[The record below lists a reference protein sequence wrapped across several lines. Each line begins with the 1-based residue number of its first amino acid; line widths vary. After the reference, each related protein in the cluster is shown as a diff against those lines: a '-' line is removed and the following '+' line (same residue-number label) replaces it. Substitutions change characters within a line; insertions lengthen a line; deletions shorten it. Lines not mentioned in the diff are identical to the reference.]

1 MPLLPARG
9 GGFRGWGRHGARFRP
24 SSQRRG
30 SLTAFLLNFAA
41 GCLSPGRAFASQ
53 GPSHDMAYRSVLA
66 ALLLTPTVLA
76 LHSPPAQAGRA
87 GKNFDDYT
95 AAERDEAKAL
105 AKTQKFSRL
114 RVCADPGN
122 LPFSDDKSNGYENK
136 IAELLAK
143 AMNAKLEYFWRPY
156 LERGITRQTFD
167 DNECDL
173 LMDMPAKYDPLLTT
187 DSLYRTTY
195 VLATRSADNLT
206 FTGFDDPRLKELKI
220 GTFQLS
226 AVREALFRHG
236 VSKNVSVHIIS
247 HDADLS
253 PEKQPWRQVQ
263 EVVDGKLDVAGVWGP
278 FAGFLKAKQGA
289 ALTLQPV
296 NLWDD
301 DIPMEFDLAIGM
313 RKTDAVLK
321 YAVENALEEHKTELE
336 QILRDYGVPLVQCSD
351 CVIAGDLPA
360 HGVYNKPREEAA
372 GKRRQEVT
380 QARLEEWLS
389 GGADPT
395 EELGNAVMAHDTDRA
410 SFLLD
415 RGADVNALNLEGFA
429 PLHLAARDRIPE
441 MVKLLLARG
450 AQVDRPDRDGWTPLL
465 QSVLR
470 NDPIV
475 IAELAKSG
483 GNLQAKSPNGFSA
496 LSIAIAEGKFEAA
509 NALIEL
515 GADVNA
521 VSGKERLSPLM
532 VVSTMLPS
540 SQRAH
545 HINQKYGP
553 VDIGRIMIAKGA
565 DVNAAST
572 EGVTA
577 LMIAAAR
584 DNAPLIGLL
593 AQSGADVNAKS
604 KIGQTAYAIA
614 ERNDNVS
621 AVRMLK
627 ILQSSAGQ

>member
-1 MPLLPARG
+1 MTLRSA
-9 GGFRGWGRHGARFRP
+9 
-24 SSQRRG
+24 
-30 SLTAFLLNFAA
+30 LTSIVFSAA
-41 GCLSPGRAFASQ
+41 VAT
-53 GPSHDMAYRSVLA
+53 
-66 ALLLTPTVLA
+66 LLTTGT
-76 LHSPPAQAGRA
+76 AQAGRA
-87 GKNFDDYT
+87 GKEFDDYT

-105 AKTQKFSRL
+105 AKKQKFTRL

-122 LPFSDDKSNGYENK
+122 LPFSDNKDGGFENR
-136 IAELLAK
+136 IAEVLAS
-143 AMNAKLEYFWRPY
+143 ALNAKLEYFWRPY

-187 DSLYRTTY
+187 DPIYRTTY
-195 VLATRSADNLT
+195 VLASRADRK
-206 FTGFDDPRLKELKI
+206 FDFKGFDDPALKDLRI

-226 AVREALFRHG
+226 AVREALFRKG
-236 VSKNVSVHIIS
+236 VAKNITVHVVS

-263 EVVDGKLDVAGVWGP
+263 DVVDGKLDVAGVWGP
-278 FAGFLKAKQGA
+278 FAGYLKAKKGE

-321 YAVENALEEHKTELE
+321 YAIENALEERKAEIE
-336 QILRDYGVPLVQCSD
+336 QILRDWGVPLVQCSD
-351 CVIAGDLPA
+351 CIVAGDLPA
-360 HGVYNKPREEAA
+360 HGVYNKPRDEAA

-380 QARLEEWLS
+380 QARLDEWLS
-389 GGADPT
+389 QGADLTEELANAVTAHDSQRASGLLERGADP
-395 EELGNAVMAHDTDRA
+395 
-410 SFLLD
+410 
-415 RGADVNALNLEGFA
+415 NALNLNGFA
-429 PLHLAARDRIPE
+429 PLHLAARDRNAE
-441 MVKLLLARG
+441 MVRLLLDKG
-450 AQVDRPDRDGWTPLL
+450 AKVDQRDRDGWTPLL

-470 NDPIV
+470 NDPAV
-475 IAELAKSG
+475 IARLAQSG
-483 GNLQAKSPNGFSA
+483 ADIQVKTPNGFGA
-496 LSIAIAEGKFEAA
+496 LSIALEEGKYDAA
-509 NALIEL
+509 HALIEL

-521 VSGKERLSPLM
+521 KSGKENLTPLM
-532 VVSTMLPS
+532 VVSTKLPS

-545 HINQKYGP
+545 HINQKFGP
-553 VDIGRIMIAKGA
+553 VDIGRAMIAKGA
-565 DVNAAST
+565 DVNATST

-584 DNAPLIGLL
+584 DNSPLIGLL

-604 KIGQTAYAIA
+604 KIGQTAFAIA
-614 ERNDNVS
+614 ERNDNIS

-627 ILQSSAGQ
+627 ILQSGSGQ

>member
-1 MPLLPARG
+1 
-9 GGFRGWGRHGARFRP
+9 
-24 SSQRRG
+24 
-30 SLTAFLLNFAA
+30 
-41 GCLSPGRAFASQ
+41 
-53 GPSHDMAYRSVLA
+53 MAYRSVLA
-66 ALLLTPTVLA
+66 ALLVGGAVTA
-76 LHSPPAQAGRA
+76 LVPAAAQAARSH
-87 GKNFDDYT
+87 KNFDDYT

-105 AKTQKFSRL
+105 AKTQTFTRL

-122 LPFSDDKSNGYENK
+122 LPLSDNK
-136 IAELLAK
+136 EGGFQNRIAEVLAR

-167 DNECDL
+167 NNECDL
-173 LMDMPAKYDPLLTT
+173 LMDMPAKYDPVLTT
-187 DSLYRTTY
+187 DPIYRTTY
-195 VLATRSADNLT
+195 VLATRTDRDLT
-206 FTGFDDPRLKELKI
+206 FSGFDDPRLKDLKI
-220 GTFQLS
+220 GTYQLS
-226 AVREALFRHG
+226 AVREALFRKG
-236 VSKNVSVHIIS
+236 VVKNVSVHIVS

-278 FAGFLKAKQGA
+278 FGGYLKAKKGA
-289 ALTLQPV
+289 PLTLQPV

-321 YAVENALEEHKTELE
+321 YAIENALEDNKAEIER
-336 QILRDYGVPLVQCSD
+336 ILRDWGVPLVQCSD

-360 HGVYNKPREEAA
+360 HGVYNKPREEDMSQ
-372 GKRRQEVT
+372 RRQEVT
-380 QARLEEWLS
+380 QARLNEWLS
-389 GGADPT
+389 KGADLT
-395 EELGNAVMAHDTDRA
+395 EELGNAVMAHDAGRVGFLMERGADPNAVSLEGSTALHRAARDRNA
-410 SFLLD
+410 EMVRLFLD
-415 RGADVNALNLEGFA
+415 RGAG
-429 PLHLAARDRIPE
+429 
-441 MVKLLLARG
+441 
-450 AQVDRPDRDGWTPLL
+450 VDRPDRDGWTPLL

-470 NDPIV
+470 NDPVV
-475 IAELAKSG
+475 IGILAKG
-483 GNLQAKSPNGFSA
+483 GADLEARTQTGFTA
-496 LSIAIAEGKFEAA
+496 LAIALEEGKFEAA

-521 VSGKERLSPLM
+521 VSGKDRLTPLM
-532 VVSTMLPS
+532 VVSTKLPS

-553 VDIGRIMIAKGA
+553 VDVARAMIARGA

-584 DNAPLIGLL
+584 DNSPLIGLL

-604 KIGQTAYAIA
+604 RIGQTAYAIA
-614 ERNDNVS
+614 ERNENVA

-627 ILQSSAGQ
+627 VLQQSAGQ